1 MFSFLLVMASR
12 SFYHFLVI
20 DHDDWDHHNWDHHD
34 WDHHNW
40 NHHDWDHV
48 NLEPVRQVLENCDFQ
63 ILIVK

>member
-34 WDHHNW
+34 WDH
-40 NHHDWDHV
+40 V